1 MKNVLKMPLL
11 TEKSNNL
18 RLDSN
23 QYTFLV
29 DTYAN
34 KIEVAKEIKR
44 LFNVD
49 VVSVNIV
56 NHPGKQKSRFTRSG
70 RIDGKTAKFKKAI
83 VKIKAGQTIELFEQI

>member
-29 DTYAN
+29 DTDAN

-56 NHPGKQKSRFTRSG
+56 NHPGKQKSRFIRSG
-70 RIDGKTAKFKKAI
+70 RINGKTAKFKKAI
-83 VKIKAGQTIELFEQI
+83 VKIKDGQTIELFEQI

>member
-1 MKNVLKMPLL
+1 MKNVLKTPLL

-29 DTYAN
+29 DTDAN

-70 RIDGKTAKFKKAI
+70 RIDGKTAKFKKTI